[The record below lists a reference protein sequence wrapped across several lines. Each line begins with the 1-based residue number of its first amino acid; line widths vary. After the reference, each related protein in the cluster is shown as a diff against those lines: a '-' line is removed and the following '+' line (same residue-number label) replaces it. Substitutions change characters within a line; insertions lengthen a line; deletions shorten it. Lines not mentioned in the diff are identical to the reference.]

1 MSNPTDSYQL
11 YRCPEWIEEKL
22 EQVGGVNRFGD
33 NNFII
38 RWAQGGQP
46 ECYYRAGGHWQ
57 HDGYVGYR
65 DLLVGGGTPSWM
77 LMQWE
82 APEIYGTPEMYYM
95 QNYDDETDLQ
105 DLGEY
110 PYRGRYK
117 LLYNLRWTE
126 KRGNSMHFEAMP
138 LNTYLLD
145 TIVPIIM
152 EAQDISWEKT
162 RAVMQDIELR
172 EQVKDLDLIEDVMR
186 TNALPFHGSPVSYGK
201 QGCRTSLV
209 DKKIEQMQRHW
220 NKMMTNASI
229 LGKGLSSYSDDP
241 TQ

>member
-1 MSNPTDSYQL
+1 MSETDLYQL

-22 EQVGGVNRFGD
+22 REVGGVNRFGED
-33 NNFII
+33 NFII

-46 ECYYRAGGHWQ
+46 ECCFRAGGHWQ
-57 HDGYVGYR
+57 HDGFVGYR

-77 LMQWE
+77 LMVWE
-82 APEIYGTPEMYYM
+82 APELYGTPEMYYM

-117 LLYNLRWTE
+117 LLYNLKWME
-126 KRGNSMHFEAMP
+126 KRGNSMHIEAMP

-162 RAVMQDIELR
+162 KAVMQDIELR
-172 EQVKDLDLIEDVMR
+172 EQAKDLDMIEDVMR
-186 TNALPFHGSPVSYGK
+186 SNALPFHGSPVSYSR

-209 DKKIEQMQRHW
+209 DKKIEQMQRHM
-220 NKMMTNASI
+220 NKIMTNASI
-229 LGKGLSSYSDDP
+229 LGKGLSSYEDDP
-241 TQ
+241 TSK